1 MRIIA
6 LIFLLLVIL
15 TASCKKDDDSPRQ
28 KRYLDYIVIEEA
40 KLEAWDI
47 LNGPDMTLFY
57 RDGVVDST
65 SLSGGSEFF
74 EDVVDIML
82 PLTFEDVAFELT
94 DYMDFQVIDVDEFAP
109 DQIMYQLQFN
119 PYEYSKTANPLLL
132 SDADWTIKIFW
143 KTQ

>member
-1 MRIIA
+1 MKKQTILFFLF
-6 LIFLLLVIL
+6 LITF
-15 TASCKKDDDSPRQ
+15 ASCKNDDDTPRQ

-47 LNGPDMTLFY
+47 LSGPDMTLFY
-57 RDGVVDST
+57 RDGIVDST
-65 SLSGGSEFF
+65 SLSGGSELF
-74 EDVVDIML
+74 EDVAESML

-94 DYMDFQVIDVDEFAP
+94 DYMDFQVREVTQFAP

-132 SDADWTIKIFW
+132 SDADWTIKIYW

>member
-1 MRIIA
+1 MRIYSF
-6 LIFLLLVIL
+6 LIFLLLIAF
-15 TASCKKDDDSPRQ
+15 ASCKSDDDSPRQ
-28 KRYLDYIVIEEA
+28 KRYLDYVVIEEA

-57 RDGVVDST
+57 RDGIVDST

-94 DYMDFQVIDVDEFAP
+94 DYIDFQVIDVDEFAP

-119 PYEYSKTANPLLL
+119 PYEYSKSGNPMVL
-132 SDADWTIKIFW
+132 SNSEWTIKIYW

>member
-1 MRIIA
+1 MKKYTLYILVLFSIIS
-6 LIFLLLVIL
+6 
-15 TASCKKDDDSPRQ
+15 SCKKDDEPRQ

-47 LNGPDMTLFY
+47 LGGPDMTLIY
-57 RDGVVDST
+57 KNGIVDST

-74 EDVVDIML
+74 EDVVDAML

-94 DYMDFQVIDVDEFAP
+94 DYIDFRVMDVDEFAP

-119 PYEYSKTANPLLL
+119 PYEHSKSGNPMLLRN
-132 SDADWTIKIFW
+132 DEWTIKIYW